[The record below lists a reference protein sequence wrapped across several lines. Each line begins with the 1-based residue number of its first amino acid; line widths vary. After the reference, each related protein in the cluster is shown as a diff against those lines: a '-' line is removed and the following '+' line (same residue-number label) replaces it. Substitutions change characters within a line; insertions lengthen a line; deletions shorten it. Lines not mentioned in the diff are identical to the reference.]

1 MLSIISLTVL
11 YLYVELGGEI
21 RIVVKVTNMKG
32 TYAIGVVFFKHIWLT
47 FLPCSNSNLQIHF
60 LFLNYRDKKV
70 HGEGC

>member
-21 RIVVKVTNMKG
+21 RIVVKVATMKG
-32 TYAIGVVFFKHIWLT
+32 MQFWLFSSNMIWLT
-47 FLPCSNSNLQIHF
+47 CLPCSNSNLQIHF
-60 LFLNYRDKKV
+60 WFLNYRDKKV